1 MIEILNG
8 QMKFSSGVLLA
19 CSIVLCEGQFLTPD
33 QLRER
38 YELELGAR
46 THYEMS
52 GGRRT
57 DMFNRVNPD
66 YLLQG
71 LLVR

>member
-1 MIEILNG
+1 MTNIILVCN
-8 QMKFSSGVLLA
+8 
-19 CSIVLCEGQFLTPD
+19 GQFLTPD

-38 YELELGAR
+38 YELEYAAR

-57 DMFNRVNPD
+57 DMFNRLNPD

-71 LLVR
+71 MMIIFMYIKNNI